1 MKDARGAYILL
12 NAASGVGPARARALG
27 DALGG
32 MEGVWDASEGA
43 MSTARGV
50 GPAVAAEI
58 ARARREFSV
67 EKEEARAAEW
77 GAKVVTPLDGGYPEP
92 LRTIFDPPLCL
103 YVRGEWTAKDANA
116 LAVVGTRAASAYGRA
131 QAERLSFLSAKAG
144 LTVVSGLARGIDT
157 AAHRGAL
164 KSGGRTIAVI
174 GGALDCLYPPE
185 NKGLADEIAAGRG
198 AVISEFP
205 MGREPGRTT
214 FVWRNR
220 LVSGLSKGVLVV
232 EAGAHSGAMQ
242 TAALALEQDRSVMAV
257 PGRVDLE
264 GSKGP
269 HKLIR
274 DGARLVEELDDILRE
289 FEFLFPPSERKRALQ
304 SVDARAQVALSGA
317 EKAVLKAL
325 WREGEA
331 DQDDVGRRS
340 GLPLPQLMTVLMQLE
355 MKRIVH
361 RLPGRRIAL
370 DEAVRQWRLEE

>member
-1 MKDARGAYILL
+1 MKDARGAYIFL
-12 NAASGVGPARARALG
+12 NAVSGVGPARARALES
-27 DALGG
+27 ALGG
-32 MEGVWDASEGA
+32 MEAVWDAGPGA
-43 MSTARGV
+43 LSRAKGVGAAVAEEIVRARG
-50 GPAVAAEI
+50 G
-58 ARARREFSV
+58 FSV
-67 EKEEARAAEW
+67 EREEERAAGC
-77 GAKVVTPLDGGYPEP
+77 GARVVTPLDEGYPEP

-103 YVRGEWTAKDANA
+103 YVRGAWTKADSNA

-131 QAERLSFLSAKAG
+131 QAERLSFLAAKAG

-157 AAHRGAL
+157 AAHKGAL

-185 NKGLADEIAAGRG
+185 NKGLADEIAEGRG
-198 AVISEFP
+198 AVVSEFP

-242 TAALALEQDRSVMAV
+242 TAALALEQDRAVMAV

-269 HKLIR
+269 HRLIR
-274 DGARLVEELDDILRE
+274 DGARLVEDLDDILKE
-289 FEFLFPPSERKRALQ
+289 YEFLFPPAERRRTLQ
-304 SVDARAQVALSGA
+304 KVDARAQVALSGA

-331 DQDDVGRRS
+331 DQDDVGRRC

-370 DEAVRQWRLEE
+370 DEAVRQWDLSE

>member
-1 MKDARGAYILL
+1 MKDARGARILL
-12 NAASGVGPARARALG
+12 NAASGVGPARARALEV
-27 DALGG
+27 ALGG
-32 MEGVWDASEGA
+32 LEGVWDAGVGA
-43 MSTARGV
+43 LSSAKGVGAAVAEEIVRARGK
-50 GPAVAAEI
+50 
-58 ARARREFSV
+58 FSV
-67 EKEEARAAEW
+67 EREEERAAGC
-77 GAKVVTPLDGGYPEP
+77 GARIVVPGEKGWPVPLDM
-92 LRTIFDPPLCL
+92 IFDPPLCL
-103 YVRGEWTAKDANA
+103 YIKGEWTPRDANA

-157 AAHRGAL
+157 SAHKGAL
-164 KSGGRTIAVI
+164 RSGGRTIAVL
-174 GGALDCLYPPE
+174 GGALDKLYPPE
-185 NKGLADEIAAGRG
+185 NRELADEIAVHG
-198 AVISEFP
+198 AVMSEFP
-205 MGREPGRTT
+205 MGREPARTT

-232 EAGAHSGAMQ
+232 EAGTHSGAMQ
-242 TAALALEQDRSVMAV
+242 TASLALEQDRAVMAV

-264 GSKGP
+264 GSRGP
-269 HKLIR
+269 HRLIR

-289 FEFLFPPSERKRALQ
+289 FEFLFPPSERQRALQ

-325 WREGEA
+325 WNEGEA
-331 DQDDVGRRS
+331 DQDDVARRS
-340 GLPLPQLMTVLMQLE
+340 GLPLPRLLTVLMQLE

>member
-1 MKDARGAYILL
+1 MKDARGARILL
-12 NAASGVGPARARALG
+12 NAASGVGPARARALEA
-27 DALGG
+27 ALGG
-32 MEGVWDASEGA
+32 LEGVWDAG
-43 MSTARGV
+43 TAALSSAKGV
-50 GPAVAAEI
+50 GPAVAEEI
-58 ARARREFSV
+58 VRAREKFSV
-67 EKEEARAAEW
+67 EREEERAAAC
-77 GAKVVTPLDGGYPEP
+77 GARIVVPGEKGWPAPLD
-92 LRTIFDPPLCL
+92 TIYDPPLCL
-103 YVRGEWTAKDANA
+103 YTRGEWTPRDANA

-157 AAHRGAL
+157 AAHKGAL
-164 KSGGRTIAVI
+164 RSGGRTIAVL
-174 GGALDCLYPPE
+174 GGALDRLYPPE
-185 NKGLADEIAAGRG
+185 NRELADEIAAGHG
-198 AVISEFP
+198 AVMSEFP
-205 MGREPGRTT
+205 MGREPARTT

-232 EAGAHSGAMQ
+232 EAGVHSGAMQ
-242 TAALALEQDRSVMAV
+242 TASLALEQDRAVMAV

-264 GSKGP
+264 GSRGP

-289 FEFLFPPSERKRALQ
+289 FEFLFPPAERKRALQ

>member
-12 NAASGVGPARARALG
+12 NAASGVGPARARALEA
-27 DALGG
+27 ALGG

-43 MSTARGV
+43 MSAARGV

-67 EKEEARAAEW
+67 EREEARAAEW

-103 YVRGEWTAKDANA
+103 YVRGEWTARDANA

-144 LTVVSGLARGIDT
+144 LSVVSGLARGIDT

-164 KSGGRTIAVI
+164 KAGGRTIAVI

-198 AVISEFP
+198 AVASEFP

-232 EAGAHSGAMQ
+232 EAGTHSGAMQ
-242 TAALALEQDRSVMAV
+242 TASLALEQDRAVMAV

-269 HKLIR
+269 HRLIR

-289 FEFLFPPSERKRALQ
+289 FEYLFPPSERKRALQ
-304 SVDARAQVALSGA
+304 GVDARAQVALSGA

-370 DEAVRQWRLEE
+370 DEAVRQWRLEV

>member
-1 MKDARGAYILL
+1 
-12 NAASGVGPARARALG
+12 
-27 DALGG
+27 
-32 MEGVWDASEGA
+32 

-198 AVISEFP
+198 AVVSEFP